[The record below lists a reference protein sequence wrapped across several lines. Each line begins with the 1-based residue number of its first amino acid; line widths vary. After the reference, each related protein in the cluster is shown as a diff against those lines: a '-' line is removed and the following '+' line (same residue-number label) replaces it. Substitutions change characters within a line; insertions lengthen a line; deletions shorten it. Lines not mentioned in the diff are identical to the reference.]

1 MQRRFQFIVALF
13 IIQMVSGMSVT
24 ADRSIPLSLNKIIE
38 NAGYIFQGEC
48 INIRTGRD
56 PETNL
61 LATWFTFRVKQGI
74 KGDLG
79 EEFVLKQYGGSDENY
94 TITPTSVQ
102 YEVGEE
108 LVLFVYPPSS
118 IGFSSSV
125 GLHQGKFL
133 IKKFE
138 NNEKRLV
145 TNGTPAM
152 VLFEGMDEKIP
163 TRDTAGTRAEGITQL
178 KSDKMELDE
187 FLSFVKKQV
196 QQKNMMEK

>member
-133 IKKFE
+133 IKSSKIM
-138 NNEKRLV
+138 KSALSP
-145 TNGTPAM
+145 T
-152 VLFEGMDEKIP
+152 VLLQWFSSRGWTRRFQPEIP
-163 TRDTAGTRAEGITQL
+163 P
-178 KSDKMELDE
+178 ELE
-187 FLSFVKKQV
+187 PRELHS
-196 QQKNMMEK
+196 